1 MSSVPSNRYRN
12 DVDGL
17 RAVAV
22 MLVVNFHGFPLAMP
36 GGFIGVDI
44 FFVISGFLITGII
57 AREIDASRFSLVG
70 FYNRRIRRIFPA
82 LIVMLCTVLALGWL
96 WMLPAPYAAL
106 SRDVAASAAFSAN
119 VALLLQSGYFDVES
133 ARKPL
138 LHLWSLGI
146 EEQFYLF
153 WPLILMLAAR
163 LGWSLLRVAAV
174 IALASF
180 ALNVALIGS
189 DPVATFYLPFTRAWE
204 LLAGAVL
211 ACAWDRFDQ
220 GEAASN
226 RRAVAGA
233 VLIVIAAAVLNVHR
247 AFPGWWALL
256 PVAGS
261 ALLLS
266 APASWINRRLLS
278 WQPAVWVGL
287 ISYPLYLWHWPLLVM
302 FAIIKFGPLTDLQR
316 ELTVLLSALLA
327 WGTYWFIERPFRF
340 GRPVPLKAASL
351 AGAMAMVAIAGVVVV
366 AGRGFDFRLPP
377 EIRAMADVPEQT
389 AQWRIH
395 QCLLDLDHDAG
406 FADDCVDRNHRP
418 LLLVWGDS
426 TAGALM
432 PGLRKA
438 QQSRGFGIAQLTAS
452 SCIPA
457 IGVDVPATPGCR
469 ANNDRVLALARR
481 LTPDIVLLHGTWEK
495 YLDHVAETVTALK
508 QQTGARVIVL
518 GPVPG
523 WKRGL
528 PNEVLRYY
536 LLHHR
541 LIPARVSD
549 GVSSDAY
556 DTAMREALVPKGA
569 EFVPAWD
576 ALCNA
581 EGCLT
586 RLGDGA
592 SDITASD
599 QVHLTEK
606 ASVFLIQSIIDR
618 ILPRTHHGR
627 AASRS
632 QPRRATRP
640 FSTSKISP
648 VPPSPANAAGS
659 APVSQTCAPSFASSS
674 NSALRRPGSR
684 CATTS
689 SSRSSGMMPVVSA
702 TSVACASTSPIRSA
716 FCSPVEASLAGTLFG
731 A

>member
-1 MSSVPSNRYRN
+1 MSSLPSNRYRS

-57 AREIDASRFSLVG
+57 ARELDAQHFSLVG

-82 LIVMLCTVLALGWL
+82 LIVVLCAVLVLGWL

-106 SRDVAASAAFSAN
+106 SRDVAASAAFSADI
-119 VALLLQSGYFDVES
+119 ALLLQSGYFDIES

-163 LGWSLLRVAAV
+163 LRWSLLAVAAA

-180 ALNVALIGS
+180 VLNVALIGS

-220 GEAASN
+220 SEAASN
-226 RRAVAGA
+226 RRAVAGVVTIA
-233 VLIVIAAAVLNVHR
+233 VAAAVLNVHR

-256 PVAGS
+256 PVAGG

-266 APASWINRRLLS
+266 APASWINRVCLGWPPL
-278 WQPAVWVGL
+278 VWIGL

-302 FAIIKFGPLTDLQR
+302 FAIIKFEPLTLVDT
-316 ELTVLLSALLA
+316 ELILLLSVLLA
-327 WGTYWFIERPFRF
+327 WGTYWFIEKPFRF
-340 GRPVPLKAASL
+340 GRPIPFKAASL
-351 AGAMAMVAIAGVVVV
+351 AGAMAVVAIAGVVVV

-395 QCLLDLDHDAG
+395 QCLLDLGHETS
-406 FADDCVDRNHRP
+406 FADECVDRDRRP
-418 LLLVWGDS
+418 LLLLWGDS

-438 QQSRGFGIAQLTAS
+438 QANRDFGIAQLTAS

-457 IGVDVPATPGCR
+457 LNVDIPATPGCR
-469 ANNDRVLALARR
+469 ANNDRVLALARQ
-481 LTPDIVLLHGTWEK
+481 LKPEIVLLHGTWEK
-495 YLDHVAETVTALK
+495 YLDHVGETVVALK
-508 QQTGARVIVL
+508 GETSARIVVL
-518 GPVPG
+518 GAVPS
-523 WKRGL
+523 WRRGL
-528 PNEVLRYY
+528 PNEVLRHFM
-536 LLHHR
+536 LFHS
-541 LIPARVSD
+541 LIPARSTGAVPNLSFD
-549 GVSSDAY
+549 E
-556 DTAMREALVPKGA
+556 TMRRKLEPLGA
-569 EFVPAWD
+569 EFISAD
-576 ALCNA
+576 AALCNA
-581 EGCLT
+581 DGCLA
-586 RLGDGA
+586 RVGDKAGDIVV
-592 SDITASD
+592 SDR
-599 QVHLTEK
+599 VHLTETG
-606 ASVFLIQSIIDR
+606 SEFLIQSIIDR
-618 ILPRTHHGR
+618 ILPPH
-627 AASRS
+627 
-632 QPRRATRP
+632 
-640 FSTSKISP
+640 
-648 VPPSPANAAGS
+648 PPH
-659 APVSQTCAPSFASSS
+659 
-674 NSALRRPGSR
+674 R
-684 CATTS
+684 
-689 SSRSSGMMPVVSA
+689 
-702 TSVACASTSPIRSA
+702 
-716 FCSPVEASLAGTLFG
+716 E
-731 A
+731 